1 MKILVVDDN
10 TTNRKVLRVM
20 LTASRHQ
27 VEEAADGIEALE
39 KLRTGGFDAVFA
51 DILMPRMDGYRF
63 CHEVRGDPGLKDL
76 PVIVYTSTYTSDSD
90 EQLALSVGAD
100 SFVRKPAT
108 SAAVLETLERV
119 VKNRPGRRAPV
130 TPVDELDVLKE
141 YSAGLVRKLE
151 QRNIELEGARDRL
164 AATVERLNEAIRQ
177 QKEVEEALRDSE
189 ERYRLL
195 FEKNPEPMW
204 VFDEK
209 TLAFLAVNQAACRH
223 YGYSHEE
230 FLSMTIRDIRPAED
244 VPALLAQIA
253 EESRDHEEA
262 GVWRHRR
269 KDGSIIEVEIVSD
282 RLAFGGRVAQLVLAI
297 DKTEKKQLELQL
309 RQVQKMDAI
318 GQLAGGIAHD
328 FNNVLTAILGY
339 GSLLAARLA
348 SDAPARAEVEEIL
361 RASERAAALTRQLLA
376 FSRRQVL
383 EPVVLSVNELITNL
397 EKMLGRLIGENM
409 SLVTRLDPSL
419 GNVLA
424 DSGQLEQVIVN
435 LVVNARD
442 AMPEG
447 GRLTIETANVELD
460 DAYAQ
465 RHASVQPGR
474 YVMVAVSD
482 TGLGM
487 DAETQ
492 ARIFEPFFTTKAKG
506 KGTGLG
512 LSTVYG
518 IVKQS
523 GGSIWVTSEP
533 RTGTT
538 FKVYLPR
545 VAKSAAEG
553 VPRPAAVPRPLETR
567 TVLVVED
574 EAAIRS
580 LARRILERDGFRVL
594 DAPNGREAEKVVS
607 GNPEKI
613 DVLLTDLV
621 MPDMGG
627 TELAKRLLAK
637 RPDLRVV
644 LMSGYTDD
652 AVVRNDL
659 AESGRAFLQKPFTPA
674 SLVQKVRDVLA

>member
-10 TTNRKVLRVM
+10 ATNRKVLRVM

-27 VEEAADGIEALE
+27 VDEAADGIEALE

-100 SFVRKPAT
+100 GFVRKPAS
-108 SAAVLETLERV
+108 SAAVIETLERV
-119 VKNRPGRRAPV
+119 VKNRPGRRAPA

-177 QKEVEEALRDSE
+177 QKDVEEALRDSE

-230 FLSMTIRDIRPAED
+230 FLGMTIRDIRPAED

-253 EESRDHEEA
+253 GESRDHEDA

-269 KDGSIIEVEIVSD
+269 KDGSILEVEIVSD

-309 RQVQKMDAI
+309 RQAQKMDAI

-397 EKMLGRLIGENM
+397 EKMLGRLIGENI

-447 GRLTIETANVELD
+447 GRLTIETANAELD
-460 DAYAQ
+460 NAQ
-465 RHASVQPGR
+465 RHASAQPSR
-474 YVMVAVSD
+474 YVVVAVSD
-482 TGLGM
+482 TGVGM

-533 RTGTT
+533 GAGTT

-545 VAKSAAEG
+545 VTEIAAEG
-553 VPRPAAVPRPLETR
+553 APRPAAVPRPLETR

-574 EAAIRS
+574 ETAIRS
-580 LARRILERDGFRVL
+580 LTRRILERDGFHVL

-627 TELAKRLLAK
+627 TELATRLLAK

-652 AVVRNDL
+652 AVVRNGL

-674 SLVQKVRDVLA
+674 SLLQKIRDVLA